1 MRKVIVNYGGI
12 ILFYLTI
19 VLCIFLI
26 NARFNYLNNCLEN
39 TTYVYNN

>member
-1 MRKVIVNYGGI
+1 MRKVLVNYGGI

-26 NARFNYLNNCLEN
+26 NTRFNYLNNTMSQVIYN
-39 TTYVYNN
+39 YNN